1 MPNLRTSG
9 VRLSASNVLGS
20 GIHLA
25 SLRVAVE
32 LVKQHGILF
41 QEDGDGRVIGP
52 QLLFSDL

>member
-1 MPNLRTSG
+1 MPNLRTPG
-9 VRLSASNVLGS
+9 VRLFASDVLGS

-25 SLRVAVE
+25 CLRVAVE

-41 QEDGDGRVIGP
+41 KEDGNGRVIGS